1 MRAIYPCGMGCAG
14 KRLNGS
20 NRKNDKR
27 TGEKTSPCIAGLSA
41 PWFAAVKL
49 FGVWGLGFNAAAV
62 IFAHNHRSGIPEPSH
77 VDKAIRVRI
86 KKGLAMVDVRTLGHF
101 TSAVSPR
108 CPSPNGD
115 CFDRSE
121 LHPPF
126 CCDLCRIIRGD

>member
-1 MRAIYPCGMGCAG
+1 MGCAG

-49 FGVWGLGFNAAAV
+49 FGVWGLEFNAAAV

>member
-1 MRAIYPCGMGCAG
+1 MGCAG

>member
-1 MRAIYPCGMGCAG
+1 MGCAG

-49 FGVWGLGFNAAAV
+49 FGVWGLGFGVWSLEFNAAAV